1 MEHSQAE
8 RIKNSYQEINFVENI
23 QEVEALFWTLV
34 VLVALQCYCGDNE
47 YKTWTS
53 LKKILVSKNA
63 TTWPLH

>member
-47 YKTWTS
+47 YK
-53 LKKILVSKNA
+53 I
-63 TTWPLH
+63 